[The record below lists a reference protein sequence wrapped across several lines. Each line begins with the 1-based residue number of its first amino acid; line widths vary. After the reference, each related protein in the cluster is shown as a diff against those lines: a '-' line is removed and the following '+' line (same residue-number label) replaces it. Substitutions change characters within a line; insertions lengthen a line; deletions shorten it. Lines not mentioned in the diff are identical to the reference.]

1 MDWQF
6 AQSFGTEE
14 SEDHGF
20 CEDDI
25 FTALDFDNSGRYIA
39 LGDKAGRI
47 TVFESVEVEEDKND
61 KDKKK
66 KGAFHPI
73 EYKFHS
79 EFQSHERGFDRLHS
93 VEISESI
100 NMIRWWKHQTG
111 GLSLLSTNDTTVKLW
126 KIWPKRVRR
135 GRRNSTVSDSTNNEA
150 DEYPPL
156 SPGQIPPPNAHPK
169 TVMVATCKREFKNA
183 HGTCHIDSISQ
194 NSDGATF
201 ISTDA
206 LKIMLWDIEKADEA
220 FNIVNIKPDNLA
232 DLSEVITTATFH
244 PSHCSLMSYSTSLGA
259 TRLVD
264 LRESALIGSS
274 VSKVFQTKKGD
285 GFFSEVVESISD
297 ARFTPDGRYIV
308 TRDYL
313 TTKLWDVNM
322 DKKPVLVLPVH
333 DYLEEYLNE
342 LHQNDCIFDKF
353 EIATSPSGLMYVT
366 GSYDSNFVIHSA
378 NKYNETI
385 HATSEPVKKKSQKMF
400 SFGRKSKDKKARVAK
415 MDFAKKS
422 LHVAWHPKL
431 NAVAVASLNK
441 VYIYQSP

>member
-14 SEDHGF
+14 SEEHGF

-25 FTALDFDNSGRYIA
+25 FTALDFDHSGRFIA

-47 TVFESVEVEEDKND
+47 TVFESVEADDEKND
-61 KDKKK
+61 KEKKK
-66 KGAFHPI
+66 KHAFHPI

-93 VEISESI
+93 VEIAESI
-100 NMIRWWKHQTG
+100 NMIRWWKHQTAG
-111 GLSLLSTNDTTVKLW
+111 VALLSTNDTTVKLW
-126 KIWPKRVRR
+126 KIRSRRQRR
-135 GRRNSTVSDSTNNEA
+135 GRRESVVGAASNEVV
-150 DEYPPL
+150 DDVP
-156 SPGQIPPPNAHPK
+156 SGKIPPPLPNPK
-169 TVMVATCKREFKNA
+169 SSVVASCKREFKNA

-194 NSDGATF
+194 NSDGLSF

-206 LKIMLWDIEKADEA
+206 LKINLWDVEHPNET

-232 DLSEVITTATFH
+232 DLSEVITCASFH
-244 PSHCSLMSYSTSLGA
+244 PTHCGLLLYSTSLGA
-259 TRLVD
+259 TRLSD
-264 LRESALIGSS
+264 LRDSALLSNQA
-274 VSKVFQTKKGD
+274 KVFQTKKGD

-322 DKKPVLVLPVH
+322 DKKPVVVLPVH

-353 EIATSPSGLMYVT
+353 EIATSPTGQMYVT
-366 GSYDSNFVIHSA
+366 GSYDSNFVIHGA
-378 NKYNETI
+378 NKINETI
-385 HATSEPVKKKSQKMF
+385 HATSEPVKKKSQKLF
-400 SFGRKSKDKKARVAK
+400 GVSFGRKSKDKKAKVAK